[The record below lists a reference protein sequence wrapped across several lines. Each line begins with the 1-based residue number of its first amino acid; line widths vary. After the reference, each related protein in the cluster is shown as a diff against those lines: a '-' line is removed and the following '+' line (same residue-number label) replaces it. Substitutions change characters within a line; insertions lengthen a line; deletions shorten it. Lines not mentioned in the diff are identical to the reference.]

1 MHLNNQIIK
10 ILGNPFQNMNCL
22 SWIKVMSVLID
33 FKYCYYNIPSP
44 QFPCLPCHPCQISPW
59 PSENPLQ
66 RNPHHVLHRFP
77 YFVLPHSTT
86 RHNHQMYENICQA
99 KPVKFNINLYLN
111 LLLTGDSK
119 SRSSFN
125 IRQALSSIQSVLNS
139 LQIDRCYL
147 IFTTLLLHV
156 TILTIFTKFSSADFM
171 RHSLLLYRSI
181 FSPPYF

>member
-1 MHLNNQIIK
+1 
-10 ILGNPFQNMNCL
+10 
-22 SWIKVMSVLID
+22 
-33 FKYCYYNIPSP
+33 
-44 QFPCLPCHPCQISPW
+44 
-59 PSENPLQ
+59 
-66 RNPHHVLHRFP
+66 
-77 YFVLPHSTT
+77 
-86 RHNHQMYENICQA
+86 MYENICQA

-111 LLLTGDSK
+111 LLSTWDSK

-139 LQIDRCYL
+139 LQIDRCSL

-181 FSPPYF
+181 FSPPYFWVQRSLQVFSIPRPFNHFRLLQGTSEQGIDRDNRAQNHWFLITKAHKDGLLQLLASDKDPCNQNGKPSNLSSLQLDSNPEPLRS